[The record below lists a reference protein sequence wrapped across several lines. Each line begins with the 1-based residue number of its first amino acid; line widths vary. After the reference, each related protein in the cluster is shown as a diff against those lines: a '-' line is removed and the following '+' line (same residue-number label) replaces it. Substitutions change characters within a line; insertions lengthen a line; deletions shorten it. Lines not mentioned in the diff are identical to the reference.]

1 MHYVVERDVMEAS
14 APTEYHSV
22 FDTDI
27 STLHKLLTDDANFA
41 QVNQPQDFSSGR
53 QRDHYL
59 RFQVD
64 KVAAS
69 VYF

>member
-41 QVNQPQDFSSGR
+41 QVTSLRILALGGR
-53 QRDHYL
+53 GTTI
-59 RFQVD
+59 
-64 KVAAS
+64 
-69 VYF
+69 